1 MASPIHKP
9 PALRVDNIRQW
20 NWANH
25 FPHLDGPDAPLP
37 PWVAHWTKKMMLD
50 RITQKATDTMK
61 ANKRGKT
68 KRKKVEKPTFFRG
81 KEKGKGKKEEKKI
94 VDLDSSS
101 EEDTFSESK
110 SESESDKT
118 PPAKRTRQ
126 QREEEEIEKIAT
138 KKRKQPQKVVKKE
151 SKKRKT
157 VPMDSES
164 TCESESQEKEI
175 EKTPIV
181 KRKQPE
187 RVAKKQTKSG
197 KLVLID
203 SESKTKSEKKTEQ
216 VKDNTEERRRQALQM
231 LREKR
236 SKLRNDGAQTTNVAP
251 DRFDSTEA
259 RNDFSETFPIA
270 VSLPS
275 SLKEELMKDDFIYG
289 PSESQTQET
298 SVNDSPLEP
307 QQQPCEEALCPL
319 EPEKQAAEES
329 SPRMT
334 KPEPPLNVSPPE
346 EQQQPCQ
353 KALMARQLEEEAQ
366 PDFCLPEPKK
376 QAGKGSFRRKTEP
389 EHPLNV
395 AVGPSLWQHD
405 APSFD
410 LGISPPT
417 SQPTPPTS
425 QPTVSQLEVLADAV
439 VDAGVTA
446 ALKFA
451 EATSA
456 ELTFTTAEV
465 YKIAEK
471 EKEITEELKE
481 KCYHWITHVKET
493 KDSTNEYDPLFIL
506 KHQGNFEGLR
516 HHFMSLMP
524 GQHVRSTM
532 FILENHGEKYIDPK
546 TKKAYRFDVDRYAHY
561 CQFLDKRKLA
571 SHLFALIVS
580 QMRVYNGAEPLME
593 DRDGEEAKYIRLDG
607 QTYDC
612 TIYILKWLETIDPQK
627 IKSGKRYQYKAW
639 TQEEIDAFRLE
650 YDPNILLHKLNKIRD
665 QVIRTSEA
673 IRLPKPFVALSRP
686 YCKFTSG
693 DIYSK

>member
-1 MASPIHKP
+1 MDSKTTRETESNP
-9 PALRVDNIRQW
+9 
-20 NWANH
+20 
-25 FPHLDGPDAPLP
+25 
-37 PWVAHWTKKMMLD
+37 
-50 RITQKATDTMK
+50 TD
-61 ANKRGKT
+61 
-68 KRKKVEKPTFFRG
+68 
-81 KEKGKGKKEEKKI
+81 
-94 VDLDSSS
+94 
-101 EEDTFSESK
+101 SK
-110 SESESDKT
+110 SRSESEN
-118 PPAKRTRQ
+118 Q
-126 QREEEEIEKIAT
+126 EEEEIEKIAT

-259 RNDFSETFPIA
+259 RNDFSETKNTPKI
-270 VSLPS
+270 LDNN
-275 SLKEELMKDDFIYG
+275 LG
-289 PSESQTQET
+289 
-298 SVNDSPLEP
+298 SPLEP
-307 QQQPCEEALCPL
+307 QQQPCEEALLICPL

-524 GQHVRSTM
+524 GQHVRSTCLQLCPFIQHMNVFYWFIYDLTEM

-571 SHLFALIVS
+571 SHLFWLSIDDIRKKAFYVLDPVNKKNNEIPYLRIKLNKFIALIVS

-607 QTYDC
+607 QTY
-612 TIYILKWLETIDPQK
+612 K
-627 IKSGKRYQYKAW
+627 
-639 TQEEIDAFRLE
+639 EEIDAFRLE

-686 YCKFTSG
+686 YFSKTPELS
-693 DIYSK
+693 DIAQ